1 MHPIPLESPRRALPV
16 HIGFAA
22 CGCVPAEKSR
32 VEAARPG
39 DPYEGVFSSG
49 FKPLKL
55 FVPGRV
61 GGGLQWSW
69 WVGCPIRRLLWV
81 GGCCG

>member
-1 MHPIPLESPRRALPV
+1 MQPIPFGSPRRALLV
-16 HIGFAA
+16 LVGLAA

-61 GGGLQWSW
+61 GGGLQWS
-69 WVGCPIRRLLWV
+69 
-81 GGCCG
+81 